1 MARPSLEEVTELRC
15 VDPLGVIE
23 KAVRQKEYLLPAT
36 AEAKEGDFRAWCRA
50 NLQPG
55 WYVTKRP
62 GFMGGGSVLFVNDEM
77 DIDLVTI
84 GWGPANADQ

>member
-23 KAVRQKEYLLPAT
+23 KAVRQKEYLLPDT
-36 AEAKEGDFRAWCRA
+36 AKAKKNDFRAWCRA

-55 WYVTKRP
+55 WYVTERP